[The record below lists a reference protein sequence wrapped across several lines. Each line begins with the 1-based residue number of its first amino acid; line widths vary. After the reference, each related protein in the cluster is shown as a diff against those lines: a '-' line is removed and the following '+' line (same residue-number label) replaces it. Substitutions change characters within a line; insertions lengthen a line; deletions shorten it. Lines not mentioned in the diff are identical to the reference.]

1 MGVGWGSASDPDNP
15 YPVST
20 AMLMLLLDVFLY
32 AALFA
37 YLDQCW
43 PSEFG
48 IQKPWYFPCLPST
61 WRRAEAISYAP
72 SPTSR
77 TGGTSGGG
85 GGGDNQRVS
94 LRTKSLRALSSWNP
108 NPDPEILTLTP
119 ALRSYAYP

>member
-1 MGVGWGSASDPDNP
+1 MGVDWSSASDPDNP

-61 WRRAEAISYAP
+61 WRRAEAVSYAP
-72 SPTSR
+72 TSNTR
-77 TGGTSGGG
+77 SSGAGGG
-85 GGGDNQRVS
+85 GGGDNQRNLS
-94 LRTKSLRALSSWNP
+94 LKTKSLRALSVSCLS
-108 NPDPEILTLTP
+108 I
-119 ALRSYAYP
+119 